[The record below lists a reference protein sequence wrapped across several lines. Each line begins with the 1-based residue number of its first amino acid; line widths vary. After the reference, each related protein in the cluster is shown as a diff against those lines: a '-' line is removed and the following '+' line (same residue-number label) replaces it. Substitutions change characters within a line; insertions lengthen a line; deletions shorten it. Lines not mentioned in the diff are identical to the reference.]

1 MAAGNKRKR
10 IRHYTRKMDR
20 RLVWLFVIVFIG
32 LAVLLGRITIIT
44 MTSGNKYA
52 RRVLSQQNYDSQT
65 IPFRRGEI
73 MDRNGI
79 ILAKSDLV
87 YNVILDCKYCSSDPK
102 FVEPTIRA
110 LVSHFELDE
119 EKIRS
124 LLTDEKTKD
133 SQYQIL
139 AKMVTEEQKRAFE
152 AYTSATDQ
160 ENLSDEQI
168 LERKQVRGV
177 WFEQGYKRNYPYDS
191 LASQVI
197 GFSNDLGDGIAG
209 TELYYNSLLSG
220 VNGRTYGYL
229 NDDSEFEKT
238 TIEPEHGNT
247 LVLTLDMNYQEIV
260 ESKIREFDAAYGD
273 KAHQGK
279 GAENVGVVVMDPNSG
294 AILAMATNSSYN
306 LNDPTD
312 FGDYHTGAEA
322 RTMTDEEYT
331 EELNKMWSNFCVSV
345 GYEPGSVF
353 KPVTVASALE
363 TGAVKDGDTFYCD
376 GGEFITDTTIHCDNI
391 YGHGEE
397 TLEYAIVNSCN
408 DALMQI
414 GMKLGIKPFCAYQQ
428 GFNFGSLTGIDLPNE
443 SPGVVYSSTSMHEV
457 ELATCTFGQGFTCSM
472 IQEIAA
478 FSAVINGGRYY
489 QPHVLEKVIASDGTL
504 VKTVDPL
511 ILRQPIS
518 SQVSALL
525 RQYLTTAVQKGTGQK
540 SQVPGYLT
548 GGKTGTAEKIDA
560 ATGKRDKGKYL
571 VSFIGACPMDDPKV
585 VMYIVVDEPNVDN
598 QADSSYPQTL
608 FRQIAT
614 ELFPAMGL
622 YPTEEVPPDLL
633 QRLGLTEKDIVTDDG
648 TRNRKNSDL
657 FQAFDSY
664 GVLHNDCYVDLDGNV
679 VDTAGNAIEG
689 AHMTSEGVV
698 IDGYLNTIEVTL
710 YEQGTR
716 PDPVADNPDIASPP
730 EASDTGDDTTTWAGV
745 TDEDLA
751 GEDTLPQE
759 PE

>member
-1 MAAGNKRKR
+1 
-10 IRHYTRKMDR
+10 MDAK
-20 RLVWLFVIVFIG
+20 LTGLFVFVFIT
-32 LAVLLGRITIIT
+32 LAFLLGYITYIT

-52 RRVLSQQNYDSQT
+52 RQVLSQQNYDSQT

-79 ILAKSDLV
+79 VLARSDLV
-87 YNVILDCKYCSSDPK
+87 YNVILDCSYCSSDPK
-102 FVEPTIRA
+102 YVEPTIRA
-110 LVSHFELDE
+110 LVSYFGVE
-119 EKIRS
+119 EDKIRA
-124 LLTDEKTKD
+124 LLTDEKTKE

-139 AKMVTEEQKRAFE
+139 KKQVSEEEKQAFE
-152 AYTSATDQ
+152 SYTSAKDQ

-168 LERKQVRGV
+168 GERKLVRGV
-177 WFEQGYKRNYPYDS
+177 WFEQDYKRYYPYDR
-191 LASQVI
+191 LASNVI
-197 GFSNDLGDGIAG
+197 GFSNALGDGITG
-209 TELYYNSLLSG
+209 TELYYDSLLTG

-247 LVLTLDMNYQEIV
+247 LYLTLDMNYQEIV
-260 ESKIREFDAAYGD
+260 ESKIREFDETYGD

-279 GAENVGVVVMDPNSG
+279 GAKNVGVVAMDPNTG
-294 AILAMATNSSYN
+294 EILAMATNSSYN

-312 FGDYHTGAEA
+312 FGYYYTGAQA
-322 RTMTDEEYT
+322 REMSDEEFT
-331 EELNKMWSNFCVSV
+331 EELNKMWSNFCVSA

-353 KPVTVASALE
+353 KPITVASALE
-363 TGAVKDGDTFYCD
+363 TGAVTDEDTFYCD

-391 YGHGEE
+391 YGHGDE

-414 GMKLGIKPFCAYQQ
+414 GMKLQIKPFCTYQQ
-428 GFNFGSLTGIDLPNE
+428 DFNFGSLTGIDLPNE

-472 IQEIAA
+472 IQEITA
-478 FSAVINGGRYY
+478 FSAVINGGRYF
-489 QPHVLEKVIASDGTL
+489 QPHVLGKVAAADGTIVKDVEPL
-504 VKTVDPL
+504 V
-511 ILRQPIS
+511 LRQPVS
-518 SQVSALL
+518 SQVSSLL
-525 RQYLTTAVQKGTGQK
+525 RRYLTTAVQKGTGQK

-560 ATGKRDKGKYL
+560 ATGTRDKGKYL

-585 VMYIVVDEPNVDN
+585 VIYVVVDEPNVAE
-598 QADSSYPQTL
+598 QADSTYAQVL
-608 FRQIAT
+608 FRNIAT

-622 YPTEEVPPDLL
+622 YPTEEVTPDLL
-633 QRLGLTEKDIVTDDG
+633 AKLGLTEKDVVSDNG
-648 TRNRKNSDL
+648 TRSKKNSDT

-664 GVLHNDCYVDLDGNV
+664 GVLHNDCYVDRDGNV
-679 VDTAGNAIEG
+679 VNSAGDPIAGAYMSEEG
-689 AHMTSEGVV
+689 RVV
-698 IDGYLNTIEVTL
+698 DGYLNVIEVNL

-730 EASDTGDDTTTWAGV
+730 EASDIDDDSTTWAGV
-745 TDEDLA
+745 TDEDVNTGDEA
-751 GEDTLPQE
+751 SDGA
-759 PE
+759 